1 MLEHP
6 DEQPRAGQVGGL
18 WSGQVISSTKTLM
31 HEVLSLRL
39 YNAEDKDRP
48 YTNKVITLWYR
59 SVENPQ
65 IYIAWCDLRRKTAD
79 RLSSC
84 WERSDTGPLSM
95 FGVVAAF
102 LESSLRRS
110 LYSR

>member
-6 DEQPRAGQVGGL
+6 DEQPRAGQAGGL
-18 WSGQVISSTKTLM
+18 WSGQVISSTETLM

-65 IYIAWCDLRRKTAD
+65 IYKAWCD
-79 RLSSC
+79 
-84 WERSDTGPLSM
+84 
-95 FGVVAAF
+95 F
-102 LESSLRRS
+102 LIETKNP
-110 LYSR
+110 